1 MFTLVRQF
9 ITYNNDLYV
18 VKRTI
23 KEELKPIIDDWREH
37 LQADMVLKKEG
48 LFYFLQK
55 VEEAQI
61 VEEDNLEL
69 GEATNS

>member
-1 MFTLVRQF
+1 MFVLEKKF
-9 ITYNNDLYV
+9 INYNDSLYI

-23 KEELKPIIDDWREH
+23 KEESKPIIDDWREH

-69 GEATNS
+69 GQVTNS

>member
-1 MFTLVRQF
+1 MFVLEKKF
-9 ITYNNDLYV
+9 INYNDSLYI

-23 KEELKPIIDDWREH
+23 KEESKPIIDDWREH

>member
-23 KEELKPIIDDWREH
+23 KEELKPIVDDWREH
-37 LQADMVLKKEG
+37 LKADMVLKKEG
-48 LFYFLQK
+48 LLYFLQK

-69 GEATNS
+69 GQPTEN

>member
-23 KEELKPIIDDWREH
+23 KEELKPIVDDWREH
-37 LQADMVLKKEG
+37 LKADMVLKKEG

-69 GEATNS
+69 GQPTKS

>member
-1 MFTLVRQF
+1 MFVLEKKF
-9 ITYNNDLYV
+9 INYSGSLYII
-18 VKRTI
+18 KRTI

-69 GEATNS
+69 GQATNS

>member
-23 KEELKPIIDDWREH
+23 REELKPIVDDWREH

-48 LFYFLQK
+48 LLYFLQK

-69 GEATNS
+69 GQPTES

>member
-1 MFTLVRQF
+1 MFVLEKKF
-9 ITYNNDLYV
+9 INYSGSLYII
-18 VKRTI
+18 KRTI
-23 KEELKPIIDDWREH
+23 KEESKPIIDDWREH

-48 LFYFLQK
+48 LLYFLQK

-69 GEATNS
+69 GQATNS

>member
-23 KEELKPIIDDWREH
+23 KEELKPIVDDWREH
-37 LQADMVLKKEG
+37 LKADMVVKKEG
-48 LFYFLQK
+48 LLYFLQK

-69 GEATNS
+69 GQLTKS

>member
-23 KEELKPIIDDWREH
+23 KEESKPIVDDWREH

-48 LFYFLQK
+48 LLYFLQK

-69 GEATNS
+69 GQPTEN

>member
-1 MFTLVRQF
+1 MFVLEKKF
-9 ITYNNDLYV
+9 INYNDSLYI

-23 KEELKPIIDDWREH
+23 KEESKPIIDDWREH

-69 GEATNS
+69 GQATNS

>member
-1 MFTLVRQF
+1 MFVLEKKF
-9 ITYNNDLYV
+9 INYSGSLYII
-18 VKRTI
+18 KRTI
-23 KEELKPIIDDWREH
+23 KEESKPIIDDWREH

-69 GEATNS
+69 GQATNF